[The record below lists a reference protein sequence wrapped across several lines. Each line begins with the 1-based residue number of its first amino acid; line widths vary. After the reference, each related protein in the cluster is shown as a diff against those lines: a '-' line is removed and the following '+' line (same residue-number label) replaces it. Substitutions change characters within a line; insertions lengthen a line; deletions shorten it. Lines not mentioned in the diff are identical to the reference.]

1 MGSSQKTIAAEELL
15 GDGPTEFF
23 EDLGRMKSSLSMY
36 SRSRKASTDSS
47 LGKDVQ
53 LVDDDDYE
61 SDDEPVRP
69 VASWVKTMSHFEMKK
84 THAEELVREGA
95 VFHQVEETRVVPIQ
109 QQGDLELY
117 TYEEQRRRWDAG
129 QSPEFQ
135 RLCQDLWRLVRS
147 EDNSLGHDAYVELV
161 SRFHYVCCPPPLD
174 HDSVIA
180 STEQDWRNDSGGR
193 DSMNYETFFR
203 AVFQCVD
210 IWTDTSDLKEYIA
223 LLKRLIEGAAYRLA
237 DNTLAFKEKDDVSF
251 DAYFAKKKD
260 DNELRSQSARKI
272 QKLVRARKQRRA
284 YADKREDLLKLQ
296 RSSRRF
302 LRRMR
307 QQSKDTVERY
317 ESPYSYKRRRSSVTG
332 SVTITQGKVANYD
345 GAQSVI
351 KNERRRPSMTD
362 RRPSATRIRRPSI
375 EHERRRSVTDGPQ
388 SSSKET
394 PSPDQAAETHRRKG
408 PSQAQATADE
418 VLHRKPSMRRRETVL
433 LPPDQVNAMIAKCY
447 QAKLQA
453 DAAAQRAATKGKTP
467 EKSVRFDLFV
477 VRFFQRSHGTIGIAK
492 RHLRLFV
499 RSVEAMLADEPDGWP
514 RVALFAD
521 IVGIST
527 RHHNARL
534 CPSFLMPVL
543 KVLYPD
549 VMSLSVKM
557 IRRGI
562 DGSEPVPYATM
573 VEALQTAVPAHIREP
588 NVINLIKAAIEA
600 ARLENKLM
608 DPDAALYMAFPIFKR
623 FDALTAYRRK
633 RSASLAVEYA
643 KNCLRCRLAKIR
655 QLKVEERVIDIAGG
669 APTPAPPKLSVP
681 ARKLQDARALDA
693 QLSARNDD
701 AS

>member
-1 MGSSQKTIAAEELL
+1 MATIAADELL
-15 GDGPTEFF
+15 GDGPAEFF
-23 EDLGRMKSSLSMY
+23 EDLHHIKSSLSMY
-36 SRSRKASTDSS
+36 SRSRRASSTDSS

-135 RLCQDLWRLVRS
+135 HLCQDLWKLVRC
-147 EDNSLGHDAYVELV
+147 EEGDSLGHDAYVELV

-174 HDSVIA
+174 HDNVIA
-180 STEQDWRNDSGGR
+180 STEQDWRNDSGGLDR
-193 DSMNYETFFR
+193 MNYETFFR

-237 DNTLAFKEKDDVSF
+237 DNTLAFKEKADVSF

-260 DNELRSQSARKI
+260 ENERRSESARKI
-272 QKLVRARKQRRA
+272 QGLVRARRQRRA
-284 YADKREDLLKLQ
+284 YVAKREDLLKLQ
-296 RSSRRF
+296 KSSRRF

-307 QQSKDTVERY
+307 RQSKENVERY
-317 ESPYSYKRRRSSVTG
+317 ESPYSYKRRRSSVSG
-332 SVTITQGKVANYD
+332 GVAIAQGKVANYD
-345 GAQSVI
+345 GAQSVV
-351 KNERRRPSMTD
+351 KAERRRPSMTE
-362 RRPSATRIRRPSI
+362 RRPSATRRPSVDYP
-375 EHERRRSVTDGPQ
+375 SSATDRPQ
-388 SSSKET
+388 SSSKSRET
-394 PSPDQAAETHRRKG
+394 ASSDHAAETHRRKG
-408 PSQAQATADE
+408 PSQAQLVHATADE

-453 DAAAQRAATKGKTP
+453 DAAAQRAVTKGKTP

-499 RSVEAMLADEPDGWP
+499 RSVEAMLADEPGHRWP
-514 RVALFAD
+514 RVALFAE

-549 VMSLSVKM
+549 VMSLSVKL
-557 IRRGI
+557 IRRGNE
-562 DGSEPVPYATM
+562 GSEPVPYATM
-573 VEALQTAVPAHIREP
+573 IEALQSAVPAHIREP
-588 NVINLIKAAIEA
+588 NVINLIKAAIEET
-600 ARLENKLM
+600 RLENKLM
-608 DPDAALYMAFPIFKR
+608 DPDAALYMALPIFKR

-643 KNCLRCRLAKIR
+643 KSCLRCRLAKIR
-655 QLKVEERVIDIAGG
+655 QVKVEERVIDIAEG

-693 QLSARNDD
+693 QLSARDD
-701 AS
+701 DPS